1 MIYNSDFRFDLK
13 IGQNYETALS
23 ELLGKKI
30 EVKRDFKC
38 LDTGNIFIE
47 YESRGKKSGIAT
59 SEAEWW
65 CYWLSDF
72 HLVLIELDKLKI
84 ICRQYLKTNRDV
96 KGGDMN
102 TSKGILLPVKTLFEN
117 TILKTY
123 ESIL

>member
-1 MIYNSDFRFDLK
+1 MIYNSDFKYDLQ
-13 IGQNYETALS
+13 IGQNYETSLY
-23 ELLGKKI
+23 ELLGKRI

-38 LDTGNIFIE
+38 LETGNIFIE
-47 YESRGKKSGIAT
+47 YESRGKKSGIST

-84 ICRQYLKTNRDV
+84 ICRQYLNTNRDV
-96 KGGDMN
+96 RGGDMN

-117 TILKTY
+117 TILNN
-123 ESIL
+123 L